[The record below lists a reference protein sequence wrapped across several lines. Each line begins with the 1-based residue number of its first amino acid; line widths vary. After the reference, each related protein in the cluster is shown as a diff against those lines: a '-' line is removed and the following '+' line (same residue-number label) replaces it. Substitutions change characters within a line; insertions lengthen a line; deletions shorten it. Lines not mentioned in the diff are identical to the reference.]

1 MDFTSTYYNYYYYIK
16 KMEKSHFIRPFF
28 TYNFM
33 CKILYNKSIK
43 NKIKFGPVT
52 KVEQLPK
59 QA

>member
-1 MDFTSTYYNYYYYIK
+1 
-16 KMEKSHFIRPFF
+16 MEKSHFIRPFF

-52 KVEQLPK
+52 KVKQLPK

>member
-1 MDFTSTYYNYYYYIK
+1 
-16 KMEKSHFIRPFF
+16 MEKSHFIRPFF